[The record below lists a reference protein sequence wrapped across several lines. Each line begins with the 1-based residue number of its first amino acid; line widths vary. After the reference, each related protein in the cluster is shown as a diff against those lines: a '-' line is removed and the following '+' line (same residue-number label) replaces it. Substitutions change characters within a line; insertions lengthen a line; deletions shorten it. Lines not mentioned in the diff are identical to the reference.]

1 LRHTWASSTD
11 ELNDLGGW
19 KSRVIRVRHTRL
31 SGTCQPFGAGHFHVH
46 PAVGLQAGDDLD
58 ALRAL
63 AIAGLGDGLHFALA
77 ARIDAIG
84 RTQR

>member
-1 LRHTWASSTD
+1 M
-11 ELNDLGGW
+11 
-19 KSRVIRVRHTRL
+19 
-31 SGTCQPFGAGHFHVH
+31 H
-46 PAVGLQAGDDLD
+46 PAIGLQAGDDLD